1 MSTFKRLGNL
11 GRGLWKVKLGGGDPE
26 EASRVEALRRE
37 LAAMEAAR
45 PRTEG
50 ASGGTGAG
58 VKAADPQARL
68 DALAES
74 LRKGEID
81 RATYDAR
88 AEAILATL
96 EGPAAAPPPAP
107 GKRSL

>member
-26 EASRVEALRRE
+26 QAARVEALRRE
-37 LAAMEAAR
+37 LAEMEAAR
-45 PRTEG
+45 PRTAG
-50 ASGGTGAG
+50 APGRMSGTAET
-58 VKAADPQARL
+58 ADPQGHL

-88 AEAILATL
+88 AEAILA
-96 EGPAAAPPPAP
+96 EMDGPGAAPPPTP